1 MGCIIDI
8 MEKYLILKKDFQALK
23 NNNELL
29 DLNNDVISESDEFLS
44 FKKCSTFYRNNHKL
58 LSASGIQYFLD
69 INKNLS
75 NFKLMVC
82 DMDSTLIQ
90 NECIDEIADLKNI
103 KNDIA
108 FITEQT
114 MQGKLTF
121 DQSIKKRVSLLKG
134 IDVSSF
140 EKILNEKIKL
150 QPYALE
156 WCKYVKKFNINTV
169 IISGG
174 FSYFVDHVRNILS
187 MDDSYANNLELCDG
201 FLTGNLVG
209 QVINAQKKAEI
220 VSEISKK
227 HNFSKDEVLSIGDG
241 ANDIPMFKVS
251 GLSISMHGKKI
262 LSEVVTWNIKDGYF
276 KTLLKLFKHLDKKNA
291 PV

>member
-1 MGCIIDI
+1 MSFFLFTG
-8 MEKYLILKKDFQALK
+8 FAP
-23 NNNELL
+23 
-29 DLNNDVISESDEFLS
+29 VISIIGPTVTVL
-44 FKKCSTFYRNNHKL
+44 T
-58 LSASGIQYFLD
+58 SGNIYKAGAQ
-69 INKNLS
+69 
-75 NFKLMVC
+75 
-82 DMDSTLIQ
+82 LI
-90 NECIDEIADLKNI
+90 I
-103 KNDIA
+103 
-108 FITEQT
+108 
-114 MQGKLTF
+114 

-134 IDVSSF
+134 VDVSLF

-241 ANDIPMFKVS
+241 ANDIPMFKES

-262 LSEVVTWNIKDGYF
+262 VSDVVTWNIKDGYF

-291 PV
+291 PM